1 MRAVA
6 LMTLAFFVNFGCT
19 QIKSKHITEVSQS
32 ELNAIVLVDVRTPE
46 EFNAGHLDNALNMN
60 WFDTDFEEQIKS
72 ISKDETIYVYCKK
85 GGRSA
90 KAQKKLEALGY
101 LNVVNLEGGYDA
113 WSEYNANH

>member
-32 ELNAIVLVDVRTPE
+32 ELKAIVLVDVRTPE
-46 EFNAGHLDNALNMN
+46 EFNAGHLDNALNIN
-60 WFDTDFEEQIKS
+60 WFDTDFAAQFES
-72 ISKDETIYVYCKK
+72 ISKDKTIYVYCKK

-101 LNVVNLEGGYDA
+101 SNVVNLEGGYDA
-113 WSEYNANH
+113 WAENSANH